1 MDAIVVEFVTLALVV
16 VEAVGAAP
24 GQLHRLS

>member
-16 VEAVGAAP
+16 VGVVGAAP
-24 GQLHRLS
+24 GQLLRLS